1 MLSKSGAM
9 SEKSANGYVDGACK
23 LAHGSLESYGILY
36 DSLETAAR
44 TLGKNVT
51 ENTVTVV
58 EHK

>member
-1 MLSKSGAM
+1 M

-36 DSLETAAR
+36 DSLEKAAR